1 MARDEPRK
9 ETKLEPLRISSGIAH
24 EIDSLSTL
32 LTFLTESPWARR
44 DERSEYF
51 DFVFG
56 NPHEPVLP
64 GFTSAIQQFT
74 PPQRND
80 WHAYQFSDPHACE
93 VVARSLRRDTGV
105 EFDSALVT
113 MTNGAFSGLSIV
125 LQAITEPGDE
135 VLYTSPPWFFY
146 PSLIRRVGGT
156 PVAIPM
162 DPVTFDLD
170 LDAIEAAISPG
181 TRAII
186 VNSPHN
192 PTGRIYPD
200 STLQRLASILTD
212 ASERNGHP
220 IVLISDEAYRRILFD
235 GRSCPTPAAYYP
247 VTAVV
252 YTFGKSMLTP
262 GERIGFVALSPD
274 FPEAAPMLSAL
285 MTAQVLSGW
294 AFPNSILQ
302 HAIDNLDAQLIDL
315 DLLQRKRDRVI
326 DGLKRAGYEVTTPE
340 GTFYVVAKSPE
351 SDDLV
356 FSDRLADNGV
366 FILPGTIF
374 DMPGYF
380 RISLT
385 ATMEMIERA
394 LPIFA
399 AAADP
404 VLAPA

>member
-1 MARDEPRK
+1 MARNEPRK
-9 ETKLEPLRISSGIAH
+9 ETELKTSPISSGIAR

-32 LTFLTESPWARR
+32 LTFLTDSPWARR
-44 DERSEYF
+44 DERTEYF

-93 VVARSLRRDTGV
+93 VVTRSLRRDTGV
-105 EFDSALVT
+105 EFDPALVT

-135 VLYTSPPWFFY
+135 VLYISPPWFFY
-146 PSLIRRVGGT
+146 PSLIRRAGGT
-156 PVAIPM
+156 PVAVPM
-162 DPVTFDLD
+162 NPVTFDLD
-170 LDAIEAAISPG
+170 LDAIEAAITPR

-192 PTGRIYPD
+192 PTGRIYPE
-200 STLQRLASILTD
+200 SILRRLAAILTR
-212 ASERNGHP
+212 ASERNGRP

-262 GERIGFVALSPD
+262 GERIGFVALSPG
-274 FPEAAPMLSAL
+274 FPEAASMLSAL
-285 MTAQVLSGW
+285 TTAQVLSGW

-302 HAIDNLDAQLIDL
+302 HAIDRLDAQLIDL
-315 DLLQRKRDRVI
+315 ELLQRKRDRVI
-326 DGLKRAGYEVTTPE
+326 DGLTQAGYEATTPE
-340 GTFYVVAKSPE
+340 GTFYIVVKSPE
-351 SDDLV
+351 PDDLA
-356 FSDRLADNGV
+356 FSHRLAEQGV

-385 ATMEMIERA
+385 ATMAMIERA

-399 AAADP
+399 SAAE
-404 VLAPA
+404 LAPAPA

>member
-1 MARDEPRK
+1 M
-9 ETKLEPLRISSGIAH
+9 ETSFISSNIAR

-32 LTFLTESPWARR
+32 LTFLTDSPWARR
-44 DERSEYF
+44 DERPEFY

-64 GFTSAIQQFT
+64 GFTSAMQQST

-80 WHAYQFSDPHACE
+80 WHAYQFSDPHACA
-93 VVARSLRRDTGV
+93 VVARSLSRDTGI
-105 EFDSALVT
+105 EFDPDLVT

-125 LQAITEPGDE
+125 LQTILEPGDE

-146 PSLIRRVGGT
+146 PSLIRRAGGT

-170 LDAIEAAISPG
+170 LDAIEASITPR

-192 PTGRIYPD
+192 PTGRIYPEA
-200 STLQRLASILTD
+200 TLQRLSSILT
-212 ASERNGHP
+212 AGSKRNGRS

-235 GRSCPTPAAYYP
+235 GRRCPTPAAYYP

-252 YTFGKSMLTP
+252 YTFGKAMLTP
-262 GERIGFVALSPD
+262 GERIGFVALAPG
-274 FPEAAPMLSAL
+274 FPEPAAMLSGL
-285 MTAQVLSGW
+285 MTVQVLSGW

-302 HAIDNLDAQLIDL
+302 HAIDQLDTQLIDL
-315 DLLQRKRDRVI
+315 ELLQLKRDRVVV
-326 DGLKRAGYEVTTPE
+326 GLTDAGYEVTTPE
-340 GTFYVVAKSPE
+340 GTFYVVVKSPDA
-351 SDDLV
+351 DDLV
-356 FSDRLADNGV
+356 FSDRLAEQGL
-366 FILPGTIF
+366 FILSGAIF

-385 ATMEMIERA
+385 ATMEMIDEA

-399 AAADP
+399 SALDP
-404 VLAPA
+404 LLAPA

>member
-1 MARDEPRK
+1 L
-9 ETKLEPLRISSGIAH
+9 ETSFISSGIAR
-24 EIDSLSTL
+24 EIESLSTL
-32 LTFLTESPWARR
+32 LTFLTDSPWARR
-44 DERSEYF
+44 HERAEFY

-64 GFTSAIQQFT
+64 GFTNAIQQST

-80 WHAYQFSDPHACE
+80 WHAYQFSDPHACA
-93 VVARSLRRDTGV
+93 VVAQSLSRDTGIA
-105 EFDSALVT
+105 FDPEQVT
-113 MTNGAFSGLSIV
+113 MTNGAFSGLAIV
-125 LQAITEPGDE
+125 LQTILEPGDE

-146 PSLIRRVGGT
+146 PSLIRRAGGT
-156 PVAIPM
+156 PMAIAM

-170 LDAIEAAISPG
+170 LDAIEAAISPR

-192 PTGRIYPD
+192 PTGRIYPEA
-200 STLQRLASILTD
+200 TLQRLASILT
-212 ASERNGHP
+212 AGSERNGRS

-235 GRSCPTPAAYYP
+235 GRRCPTPAAYYP
-247 VTAVV
+247 ATAVV

-262 GERIGFVALSPD
+262 GERIGFVALAPG
-274 FPEAAPMLSAL
+274 FPEPAAMLSGL

-302 HAIDNLDAQLIDL
+302 HAIDKLDTQLIDL
-315 DLLQRKRDRVI
+315 ALLQRKRDRVV
-326 DGLKRAGYEVTTPE
+326 DGLSSSGYEVTTPE
-340 GTFYVVAKSPE
+340 GTFYVVVKSPDA
-351 SDDLV
+351 DDLA
-356 FSDRLADNGV
+356 FSDRLAEQGV
-366 FILPGTIF
+366 FILPGAIF

-399 AAADP
+399 SALDP
-404 VLAPA
+404 LLAPA

>member
-1 MARDEPRK
+1 M
-9 ETKLEPLRISSGIAH
+9 ETSCISSGIAR
-24 EIDSLSTL
+24 EIGSLSTL
-32 LTFLTESPWARR
+32 LTFLTDSPWARR
-44 DERSEYF
+44 DERTEYF

-56 NPHEPVLP
+56 NPHDPVLP

-80 WHAYQFSDPHACE
+80 WHAYQFSDEHACQ
-93 VVARSLRRDTGV
+93 VVARSLSRDTGV
-105 EFDSALVT
+105 DFDPELVT

-125 LQAITEPGDE
+125 LQTVLEPGDE

-146 PSLIRRVGGT
+146 PSLIRRAGGI

-162 DPVTFDLD
+162 DARTFDLD
-170 LDAIEAAISPG
+170 LDAIEAALTPR

-192 PTGRIYPD
+192 PTGRIY
-200 STLQRLASILTD
+200 SETTLRRLSEVLTEG
-212 ASERNGHP
+212 SKQNGRP

-235 GRSCPTPAAYYP
+235 GRSCPTPAAFYSA
-247 VTAVV
+247 TAVV
-252 YTFGKSMLTP
+252 YTFGKSLLTP
-262 GERIGFVALSPD
+262 GERIGFVALAPGFPD
-274 FPEAAPMLSAL
+274 PVDTLSAIQ
-285 MTAQVLSGW
+285 TVQVLSGW

-302 HAIDNLDAQLIDL
+302 HAIDQLDQQLIDL
-315 DLLQRKRDRVI
+315 ELLQRKRDRVV
-326 DGLKRAGYEVTTPE
+326 DGLIAAGYEVVTPE
-340 GTFYVVAKSPE
+340 GTFYVVVKSPE
-351 SDDLV
+351 PDDLA
-356 FSDRLADNGV
+356 FSDRLAEQGV
-366 FILPGTIF
+366 FILPGAIF

-394 LPIFA
+394 LPIFTSA
-399 AAADP
+399 MDP

>member
-1 MARDEPRK
+1 V
-9 ETKLEPLRISSGIAH
+9 ETSSISTGIAH
-24 EIDSLSTL
+24 EIAELSTL
-32 LTFLTESPWARR
+32 LTFLTDSPWAHRN
-44 DERSEYF
+44 ERSEYY

-64 GFTSAIQQFT
+64 GVTSAIQQFT

-80 WHAYQFSDPHACE
+80 WHAYQFSEPHACE
-93 VVARSLRRDTGV
+93 VVARSLSRDTGV
-105 EFDSALVT
+105 DFDPAMVT

-125 LQAITEPGDE
+125 LQSISAPGDE
-135 VLYTSPPWFFY
+135 VIYTSPPWFFY
-146 PSLIRRVGGT
+146 PSLIRRSGGV
-156 PVAIPM
+156 PVSIPM

-170 LDAIEAAISPG
+170 LDAIAAAITPR

-192 PTGRIYPD
+192 PTGRIYPE
-200 STLQRLASILTD
+200 STLERLARILTD
-212 ASERNGHP
+212 ASERNGRP

-247 VTAVV
+247 ATAVV
-252 YTFGKSMLTP
+252 YTFGKAMLTP
-262 GERIGFVALSPD
+262 GERIGFVALAPG
-274 FPEAAPMLSAL
+274 FPEPTAMLSSL

-302 HAIDNLDAQLIDL
+302 HAIEQLDEQLIDL
-315 DLLQRKRDRVI
+315 PLLQRKRDRVVH
-326 DGLKRAGYEVTTPE
+326 GLTKAGYEATKPE
-340 GTFYVVAKSPE
+340 GTFYVVVKSPDP
-351 SDDLV
+351 DDLAL
-356 FSDRLADNGV
+356 SDRLAEHGV

-385 ATMEMIERA
+385 ATMEMIDGA
-394 LPIFA
+394 LPLFA
-399 AAADP
+399 AALDP
-404 VLAPA
+404 LLTPA

>member
-1 MARDEPRK
+1 M
-9 ETKLEPLRISSGIAH
+9 ETSAISSGIAR
-24 EIDSLSTL
+24 EIAELSTL
-32 LTFLTESPWARR
+32 LTFLTDSPWARR
-44 DERSEYF
+44 NERAEFY

-64 GFTSAIQQFT
+64 GLTSALQQFT

-93 VVARSLRRDTGV
+93 VVARSLSRDTGIA
-105 EFDSALVT
+105 FDPAMVM

-125 LQAITEPGDE
+125 LQTILELGDE
-135 VLYTSPPWFFY
+135 VLYISPPWFFY
-146 PSLIRRVGGT
+146 ASLIRRAGGT
-156 PVAIPM
+156 PVSTPM

-170 LDAIEAAISPG
+170 LPAIEAALTPR

-192 PTGRIYPD
+192 PTGRIYSD
-200 STLQRLASILTD
+200 AILQQLSEILTR
-212 ASERNGHP
+212 ASERHGRP

-235 GRSCPTPAAYYP
+235 DRSCPTPAEFYP
-247 VTAVV
+247 ATAVV

-262 GERIGFVALSPD
+262 GERIGFVALAPG
-274 FPEAAPMLSAL
+274 FPEATAMLTGL
-285 MTAQVLSGW
+285 MMAQVLSGW

-302 HAIDNLDAQLIDL
+302 HAIDQLDEQLIDL
-315 DLLQRKRDRVI
+315 DLLQRKRDRIVER
-326 DGLKRAGYEVTTPE
+326 LTEAGYEVTTPE
-340 GTFYVVAKSPE
+340 GTFYVVVKSPDA
-351 SDDLV
+351 DDLA
-356 FSDRLADNGV
+356 FSSRVAEDGLFV
-366 FILPGTIF
+366 LPGTIF

-385 ATMEMIERA
+385 ATMEMIEDA

-399 AAADP
+399 AARERVP
-404 VLAPA
+404 TPA

>member
-1 MARDEPRK
+1 LRQENAFRPELNDVERFLKTAARPK
-9 ETKLEPLRISSGIAH
+9 
-24 EIDSLSTL
+24 
-32 LTFLTESPWARR
+32 
-44 DERSEYF
+44 
-51 DFVFG
+51 
-56 NPHEPVLP
+56 
-64 GFTSAIQQFT
+64 AIF
-74 PPQRND
+74 
-80 WHAYQFSDPHACE
+80 
-93 VVARSLRRDTGV
+93 
-105 EFDSALVT
+105 
-113 MTNGAFSGLSIV
+113 
-125 LQAITEPGDE
+125 
-135 VLYTSPPWFFY
+135 
-146 PSLIRRVGGT
+146 
-156 PVAIPM
+156 
-162 DPVTFDLD
+162 
-170 LDAIEAAISPG
+170 
-181 TRAII
+181 

-192 PTGRIYPD
+192 PTGRIYSD

-212 ASERNGHP
+212 ASVRNGHP

-235 GRSCPTPAAYYP
+235 GRTCPTPAAYYP

-356 FSDRLADNGV
+356 FSDRLADKGV